1 MCEIVVLS
9 GTNFLPYCISF
20 HISFQK
26 QPILKQKK
34 RPILM
39 VLCLSIHLKCCN
51 IKKMFTHQLVII

>member
-9 GTNFLPYCISF
+9 GTHFLSYCISI

-34 RPILM
+34 ASCFNGTVSFDP
-39 VLCLSIHLKCCN
+39 LK
-51 IKKMFTHQLVII
+51 ML